1 MGERAFESSIGCTG
15 ARTLRALSAIVLL
28 LSSGGC
34 TVCGFGHSDAVQ
46 AAPPPP
52 LLSVPPAWGGG
63 PEGHSPEW
71 AVVQTGY
78 STPAWGQAPTVYGS
92 RLHVPPGESAAG
104 KVLALTEQTA
114 AAKAENDRL
123 SDRIRQ
129 LEIELDSAN
138 QALARAT
145 SEVVETRTDL
155 VSARADLERWR
166 HELAVMREKLEA
178 ADKDNLSTL
187 QTTVTLLQQLVAK
200 EEGHDEGE

>member
-1 MGERAFESSIGCTG
+1 MPLPKIPTKPATILLAKDYPRAEPGK
-15 ARTLRALSAIVLL
+15 
-28 LSSGGC
+28 
-34 TVCGFGHSDAVQ
+34 
-46 AAPPPP
+46 
-52 LLSVPPAWGGG
+52 
-63 PEGHSPEW
+63 SP
-71 AVVQTGY
+71 V
-78 STPAWGQAPTVYGS
+78 
-92 RLHVPPGESAAG
+92 R
-104 KVLALTEQTA
+104 A